1 VAVGLKDMVAAARAA
16 VREISPAAVKDGV
29 DSGEIDLVV
38 DVREPRE
45 WQEGHVPGAL
55 NIPRGLLELKADPE
69 SPVADPALARPEASI
84 VVYCTKAPS
93 ARSLF
98 AAKTLQEMGFAK
110 VSAMAAGLNGWRE
123 AGLPVD
129 EAT

>member
-1 VAVGLKDMVAAARAA
+1 MAVGLKEMIARARSG
-16 VREISPAAVKDGV
+16 VREIAPAAVKEGV
-29 DSGEIDLVV
+29 DGGEIDLVV

-45 WQEGHVPGAL
+45 WQQGHVPGAL
-55 NIPRGLLELKADPE
+55 NVPRGMLELKADPE
-69 SPVADPALARPEASI
+69 PPVADPALARREASI
-84 VVYCTKAPS
+84 VVYRTKAPS

-98 AAKTLQEMGFAK
+98 AAATLQEMGFAN
-110 VSAMAAGLNGWRE
+110 VAAMEAGLNAWRE

>member
-1 VAVGLKDMVAAARAA
+1 MIATARSR
-16 VREISPAAVKDGV
+16 VREIPPAAVKDGV
-29 DSGEIDLVV
+29 DGGKIDLVV

-45 WQEGHVPGAL
+45 WQQGHVPGAL
-55 NIPRGLLELKADPE
+55 NVPRGLLELKADPE
-69 SPVADPALARPEASI
+69 SPVADPALARREASI

-98 AAKTLQEMGFAK
+98 AAETLQEMGFAN
-110 VSAMAAGLNGWRE
+110 VAAMAAGLNGWRE
-123 AGLPVD
+123 AGLPVE